1 MSASRPGA
9 HRILLSAPVMA
20 VAAAVLAGCGSS
32 KPAAAPASATT
43 APASATTAPAAPS
56 TTAAPATTTTVD
68 SSTPPPDPQPSAS
81 QASAVFMDGW
91 MAGDRARS
99 ATVATPAALAT
110 LYATAYAGQPLNDRG
125 CTDAFPPIVCT
136 WGPYAG
142 GSGAIYQVQLT
153 QQGSDWYV
161 SGVTVL
167 S

>member
-9 HRILLSAPVMA
+9 HRIMLSAPMLA
-20 VAAAVLAGCGSS
+20 VAAALLAGCGSS
-32 KPAAAPASATT
+32 RPAASPAPATT
-43 APASATTAPAAPS
+43 SPAAPS
-56 TTAAPATTTTVD
+56 TTAAPTTTTTVD
-68 SSTPPPDPQPSAS
+68 PSTPPPDPQPSAS
-81 QASAVFMDGW
+81 QASAVFMGGW

-153 QQGSDWYV
+153 QQASGWYV